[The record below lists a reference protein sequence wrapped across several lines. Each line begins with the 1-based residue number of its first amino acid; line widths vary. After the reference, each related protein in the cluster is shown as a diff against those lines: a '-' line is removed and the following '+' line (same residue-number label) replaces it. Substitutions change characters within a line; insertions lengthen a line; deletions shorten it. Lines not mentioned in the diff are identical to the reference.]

1 MAESVY
7 ILIPIIYAVLNAVS
21 FALYGMDK
29 FKAKRDKWR
38 VSEQTLLIISLFGPI
53 GAWLGMQYFRHKTQK
68 PMFKYLVP
76 LFIGVHIVFVFWN
89 SL

>member
-29 FKAKRDKWR
+29 FKAKRNK
-38 VSEQTLLIISLFGPI
+38 SGCLITILNSTI
-53 GAWLGMQYFRHKTQK
+53 G
-68 PMFKYLVP
+68 
-76 LFIGVHIVFVFWN
+76 
-89 SL
+89 